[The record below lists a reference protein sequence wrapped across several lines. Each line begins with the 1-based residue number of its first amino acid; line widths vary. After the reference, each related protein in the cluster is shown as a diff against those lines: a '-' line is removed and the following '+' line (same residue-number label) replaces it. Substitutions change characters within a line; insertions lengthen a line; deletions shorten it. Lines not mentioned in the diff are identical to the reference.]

1 MIEMKVVNLTDQN
14 NQRMV
19 WLQSLDDETM
29 LPILIGDAEAIAIS
43 VELAGKQMVRPLTHD
58 LLKTILDRFDATVD
72 RINIV
77 DLKDEIFYAEL
88 VLTCSGKEVRIDTRP
103 SDSIALALKYDAP
116 VFIDEE
122 VLNIAGGR
130 VKTGKAGVSY
140 FEKMETDDLD
150 LNLDLDDV
158 LLDDAD
164 LEEAVQDLIG
174 ISQDVVNEGVGEMAA
189 DEADQPGEGVAWVT
203 VLKQKLDQAIKEER
217 YEDAGQLKDEI
228 QRMEKSSE
236 K

>member
-1 MIEMKVVNLTDQN
+1 MTEMKVVNLTDQN

-88 VLTCSGKEVRIDTRP
+88 ILTCSGKEVRIDARP

-122 VLNIAGGR
+122 VLNLAGGR

-150 LNLDLDDV
+150 LNLALDGS

-164 LEEAVQDLIG
+164 LEEAVQDLLG
-174 ISQDVVNEGVGEMAA
+174 IAQDAVNE
-189 DEADQPGEGVAWVT
+189 EAVREEDQPGEAVALVV
-203 VLKQKLDQAIKEER
+203 VLKQQLDQAIKEER

-228 QRMEKSSE
+228 QRMEKSTG
-236 K
+236 

>member
-19 WLQSLDDETM
+19 WLQSLEDETM

-58 LLKTILDRFDATVD
+58 LLKTILDRFDANVE

-88 VLTCSGKEVRIDTRP
+88 ILNCKGKEVRIDARP
-103 SDSIALALKYDAP
+103 SDSIALALKFDAP
-116 VFIDEE
+116 VYIDEE

-140 FEKMETDDLD
+140 FEKVETDDLD
-150 LNLDLDDV
+150 LDVDLDEP
-158 LLDDAD
+158 LMDDAD
-164 LEEAVQDLIG
+164 LEEAVRDLIQTAR
-174 ISQDVVNEGVGEMAA
+174 IESA
-189 DEADQPGEGVAWVT
+189 DIDDEDERPGEAVARVAF
-203 VLKQKLDQAIKEER
+203 LKQQLDQAIKEER
-217 YEDAGQLKDEI
+217 YEDAGQFKDEI
-228 QRMEKSSE
+228 ERMEKE
-236 K
+236 V

>member
-19 WLQSLDDETM
+19 WLQSLEDETM

-58 LLKTILDRFDATVD
+58 LLKTILDRFDAIVQ

-88 VLTCSGKEVRIDTRP
+88 VLSCKGKEIRIDARP

-116 VFIDEE
+116 VYIEEE
-122 VLNIAGGR
+122 VLNVAGGR

-140 FEKMETDDLD
+140 FEKVEGDDLD
-150 LNLDLDDV
+150 LDLDLEGS
-158 LLDDAD
+158 LMDDAD
-164 LEEAVQDLIG
+164 LEEAVRDLIQTAR
-174 ISQDVVNEGVGEMAA
+174 IEET
-189 DEADQPGEGVAWVT
+189 EIEEERPGEAVARVAF
-203 VLKQKLDQAIKEER
+203 LKQQLDQAIKEER

-228 QRMEKSSE
+228 DRTEKE
-236 K
+236 V

>member
-19 WLQSLDDETM
+19 WLQSLEGETM

-58 LLKTILDRFDATVD
+58 LLKTILDRFDAKVE
-72 RINIV
+72 RVNIV

-88 VLTCSGKEVRIDTRP
+88 ILSCKGKEIRIDARP
-103 SDSIALALKYDAP
+103 SDSIAMALKYDAP
-116 VFIDEE
+116 VFIEEE
-122 VLNIAGGR
+122 VLNVAGGR

-140 FEKMETDDLD
+140 FEKEDDEGPD
-150 LNLDLDDV
+150 LNLDPDTSFLE
-158 LLDDAD
+158 AD
-164 LEEAVQDLIG
+164 LEEAVRDLIDTAR
-174 ISQDVVNEGVGEMAA
+174 IE
-189 DEADQPGEGVAWVT
+189 DEEVEKVEVEDERPGEAVARVAF
-203 VLKQKLDQAIKEER
+203 LKQQMSQAIKEER

-228 QRMEKSSE
+228 KRAEKKS
-236 K
+236 

>member
-1 MIEMKVVNLTDQN
+1 MVEMKVVNLTDQN

-19 WLQSLDDETM
+19 WLQSKVDDTM

-58 LLKTILDRFDATVD
+58 LLKTILDRFDAQVE

-88 VLTCSGKEVRIDTRP
+88 ILSCSGREIRIDARP
-103 SDSIALALKYDAP
+103 SDSIALALKFDAP

-122 VLNIAGGR
+122 VLNVAGGR

-140 FEKMETDDLD
+140 FEKMDDDLD
-150 LNLDLDDV
+150 LDLDLD
-158 LLDDAD
+158 LDTSPMEEAD
-164 LEEAVQDLIG
+164 LEAAVRDLIDTARIEEEDLAEDDRPGEAV
-174 ISQDVVNEGVGEMAA
+174 AR
-189 DEADQPGEGVAWVT
+189 VAF
-203 VLKQKLDQAIKEER
+203 LRQQLDQAIKEER
-217 YEDAGQLKDEI
+217 YEDASQLKDEI
-228 QRMEKSSE
+228 TRMEKE
-236 K
+236 T

>member
-1 MIEMKVVNLTDQN
+1 MTEMKVVNLTDQN

-88 VLTCSGKEVRIDTRP
+88 ILTCSGREVRIDARP

-116 VFIDEE
+116 VYIDEE

-150 LNLDLDDV
+150 LNLDLDDP

-174 ISQDVVNEGVGEMAA
+174 ITQDAVNEEAVS
-189 DEADQPGEGVAWVT
+189 EADQPGEAVARVA
-203 VLKQKLDQAIKEER
+203 VLKQQLDQAIKEER

>member
-19 WLQSLDDETM
+19 WLQSLEDETM

-58 LLKTILDRFDATVD
+58 LLKTILDRFDANVE

-77 DLKDEIFYAEL
+77 DLKDEIFFAEL
-88 VLTCSGKEVRIDTRP
+88 VLICKGKEVRIDARP
-103 SDSIALALKYDAP
+103 SDSIAIALKYDAP
-116 VFIDEE
+116 VYIEEE
-122 VLNIAGGR
+122 VLNVAGGR

-140 FEKMETDDLD
+140 FEKVEADDLG
-150 LNLDLDDV
+150 LGVDLDTT
-158 LLDDAD
+158 LMDDTGF
-164 LEEAVQDLIG
+164 EEAVCDLIHPAR
-174 ISQDVVNEGVGEMAA
+174 IESEDK
-189 DEADQPGEGVAWVT
+189 DDDDDRPGEVVARVAF
-203 VLKQKLDQAIKEER
+203 LKQQLDQAVKEER

-228 QRMEKSSE
+228 ERTEKES
-236 K
+236 

>member
-19 WLQSLDDETM
+19 WLQSLEDETM

-58 LLKTILDRFDATVD
+58 LLKAILDRFDATVE

-88 VLTCSGKEVRIDTRP
+88 ILACSGREIRIDARP

-116 VFIDEE
+116 VYIEEE
-122 VLNIAGGR
+122 VLNITGGR

-140 FEKMETDDLD
+140 FEKMEDDGLE
-150 LNLDLDDV
+150 LDLDFEPSPMNE
-158 LLDDAD
+158 LD
-164 LEEAVQDLIG
+164 LEEAVKDLIDKTG
-174 ISQDVVNEGVGEMAA
+174 LEEVEIEE
-189 DEADQPGEGVAWVT
+189 EERPGETVARVAF
-203 VLKQKLDQAIKEER
+203 LKQQMDQAIKEER
-217 YEDAGQLKDEI
+217 YEDAGQLRDEI
-228 QRMEKSSE
+228 DRMDEG
-236 K
+236 

>member
-19 WLQSLDDETM
+19 WLQSLEDETM

-58 LLKTILDRFDATVD
+58 LLKTIMDRFDATVE

-88 VLTCSGKEVRIDTRP
+88 ILSCKGKSIHIDARP

-116 VFIDEE
+116 VYIEEE

-140 FEKMETDDLD
+140 FEKVETDDLD
-150 LNLDLDDV
+150 LDTDLDPALMDE
-158 LLDDAD
+158 AD
-164 LEEAVQDLIG
+164 LEEAVRDLIQTAR
-174 ISQDVVNEGVGEMAA
+174 I
-189 DEADQPGEGVAWVT
+189 DEEPEPDEERPGEAVARVAF
-203 VLKQKLDQAIKEER
+203 LKQQLDQAIKEER
-217 YEDAGQLKDEI
+217 YEDAGQLKGEI
-228 QRMEKSSE
+228 ERAEKDV
-236 K
+236 

>member
-14 NQRMV
+14 NHRMV
-19 WLQSLDDETM
+19 WLQSLEDETM
-29 LPILIGDAEAIAIS
+29 VPILIGDAEAIAIS

-58 LLKTILDRFDATVD
+58 LLKTMLDRFDANVE

-88 VLTCSGKEVRIDTRP
+88 VLSCKGKELRIDARP

-116 VFIDEE
+116 VYIEEE
-122 VLNIAGGR
+122 VLNVAGGR

-140 FEKMETDDLD
+140 FEKVEADDLD
-150 LNLDLDDV
+150 LDVDLDAK
-158 LLDDAD
+158 LDDAD
-164 LEEAVQDLIG
+164 LEEAVRDLIYTAR
-174 ISQDVVNEGVGEMAA
+174 IEGEDTVE
-189 DEADQPGEGVAWVT
+189 DDDRPGEAVARVAF
-203 VLKQKLDQAIKEER
+203 LKQQLDQAIKEER

-228 QRMEKSSE
+228 ERTEKE
-236 K
+236 A

>member
-19 WLQSLDDETM
+19 WLQSLEDETM

-58 LLKTILDRFDATVD
+58 LLKTILDKFEASVD

-88 VLTCSGKEVRIDTRP
+88 ILTCSGKEIRIDARP

-122 VLNIAGGR
+122 VLNVAGGK
-130 VKTGKAGVSY
+130 VKTGKAGVSC
-140 FEKMETDDLD
+140 FEKMDDEDLD
-150 LNLDLDDV
+150 LDLDFETTS
-158 LLDDAD
+158 LDSAD
-164 LEEAVQDLIG
+164 LEEAVKDLINTA
-174 ISQDVVNEGVGEMAA
+174 QFEEEMV
-189 DEADQPGEGVAWVT
+189 EEERPGEAVARVAF
-203 VLKQKLDQAIKEER
+203 LKQQMDQAIKEER

-228 QRMEKSSE
+228 DRIEKES
-236 K
+236 

>member
-1 MIEMKVVNLTDQN
+1 MTEMKVVNLTDQN

-88 VLTCSGKEVRIDTRP
+88 ILTCSGKEVRIDARP

-122 VLNIAGGR
+122 VLNLAGGR

-150 LNLDLDDV
+150 LNLAFDGS

-164 LEEAVQDLIG
+164 LEEAVQDLLG
-174 ISQDVVNEGVGEMAA
+174 IAQDAVNE
-189 DEADQPGEGVAWVT
+189 EAVREEDQPGEAVARVA
-203 VLKQKLDQAIKEER
+203 VLKQQLDQAIKEER

-228 QRMEKSSE
+228 QRMEKSTG
-236 K
+236 